1 MKEKTQ
7 PWIYG
12 SWGSLFHS
20 PSAFHIN
27 SVQIRDVFQ
36 YLECTIIHLATF
48 FLTTET
54 HGAIIGWEKIMD
66 FPCRIEGKKC
76 LTPDYPF

>member
-54 HGAIIGWEKIMD
+54 HGAIIGWEKIIGLSMLYRGQNVLD
-66 FPCRIEGKKC
+66 A
-76 LTPDYPF
+76 